1 MYKDRINFTNY
12 ILQVPYV
19 NKMSDSASLRI
30 TNLFTSSR
38 HGIWTEICRRAGLF
52 YEGPGLGMV
61 SLEAGQAL

>member
-1 MYKDRINFTNY
+1 MYEDRIHFTNY

-19 NKMSDSASLRI
+19 NKMSDSISLRI
-30 TNLFTSSR
+30 INPFTSSR
-38 HGIWTEICRRAGLF
+38 HGIWSEICRRIGLF